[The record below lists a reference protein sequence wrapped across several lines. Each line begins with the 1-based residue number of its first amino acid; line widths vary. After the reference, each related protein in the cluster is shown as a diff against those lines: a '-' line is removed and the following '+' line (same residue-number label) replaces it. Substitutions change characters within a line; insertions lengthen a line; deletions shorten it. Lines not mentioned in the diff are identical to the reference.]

1 MITLVWFYDTQSKSA
16 LKKCLRRHLIW
27 RLFLVSFTAERCIR
41 ASPDQDFTNGFFVAL
56 FVRNDNETVMD
67 HKATESDGL
76 LPGGKR
82 KRSQADST
90 QPVNDDVDNDSDSA
104 HSSAHVS
111 LLPKKK
117 YRKKNKKHQEVNL
130 QEQSKNMNLERNFGR
145 DGGKKKRK
153 RKKKNKKVSVCS

>member
-1 MITLVWFYDTQSKSA
+1 MVLRHSSKSA
-16 LKKCLRRHLIW
+16 VKKCFRRHLIW

-67 HKATESDGL
+67 HKATESNGL

-82 KRSQADST
+82 KRSQEDST